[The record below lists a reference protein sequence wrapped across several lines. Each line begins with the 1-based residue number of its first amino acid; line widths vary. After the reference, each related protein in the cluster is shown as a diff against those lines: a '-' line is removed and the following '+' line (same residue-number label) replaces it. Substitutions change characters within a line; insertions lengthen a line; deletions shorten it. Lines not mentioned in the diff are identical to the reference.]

1 MDRWRQ
7 APGQFESFV
16 ALVSPE
22 FRILQHIDDRQQ
34 GTILYSIAADRLK
47 SFVPRYISINDNCK
61 IYRRSLADEFFVNN
75 SILKNLISGLLTSY
89 VFGSKVLK
97 LSPVLLFG
105 ALAGAL
111 TSGAAL
117 SIVTREAKSSAPAL
131 GYTGTYAFANII
143 LSMAGTLM
151 VLL

>member
-1 MDRWRQ
+1 
-7 APGQFESFV
+7 
-16 ALVSPE
+16 
-22 FRILQHIDDRQQ
+22 
-34 GTILYSIAADRLK
+34 
-47 SFVPRYISINDNCK
+47 
-61 IYRRSLADEFFVNN
+61 
-75 SILKNLISGLLTSY
+75 LISRLLTGY
-89 VFGSKVLK
+89 VFVSKVLK

-117 SIVTREAKSSAPAL
+117 SIVTREDKSSAPAL
-131 GYTGTYAFANII
+131 GYTGTYAFVNII

>member
-1 MDRWRQ
+1 M
-7 APGQFESFV
+7 
-16 ALVSPE
+16 
-22 FRILQHIDDRQQ
+22 
-34 GTILYSIAADRLK
+34 
-47 SFVPRYISINDNCK
+47 IS
-61 IYRRSLADEFFVNN
+61 R
-75 SILKNLISGLLTSY
+75 LLTGY

-97 LSPVLLFG
+97 LSPVVLFG

-151 VLL
+151 VLLLENHSLHEKQTLLLQ

>member
-1 MDRWRQ
+1 M
-7 APGQFESFV
+7 
-16 ALVSPE
+16 
-22 FRILQHIDDRQQ
+22 
-34 GTILYSIAADRLK
+34 
-47 SFVPRYISINDNCK
+47 IS
-61 IYRRSLADEFFVNN
+61 R
-75 SILKNLISGLLTSY
+75 LLTGY
-89 VFGSKVLK
+89 VFGSEVLK

-117 SIVTREAKSSAPAL
+117 SIVTREAKSSASAL
-131 GYTGTYAFANII
+131 GYTGTWAFANII

>member
-1 MDRWRQ
+1 M
-7 APGQFESFV
+7 
-16 ALVSPE
+16 
-22 FRILQHIDDRQQ
+22 
-34 GTILYSIAADRLK
+34 
-47 SFVPRYISINDNCK
+47 IS
-61 IYRRSLADEFFVNN
+61 R
-75 SILKNLISGLLTSY
+75 LLTGY

-131 GYTGTYAFANII
+131 GYTGTLAFANII
-143 LSMAGTLM
+143 LSMAGTLTLM

>member
-1 MDRWRQ
+1 MLSR
-7 APGQFESFV
+7 
-16 ALVSPE
+16 
-22 FRILQHIDDRQQ
+22 
-34 GTILYSIAADRLK
+34 
-47 SFVPRYISINDNCK
+47 
-61 IYRRSLADEFFVNN
+61 
-75 SILKNLISGLLTSY
+75 LLTGY

-97 LSPVLLFG
+97 LSPVVLFG

-151 VLL
+151 VLLLENHSLHEKQTFLLQ

>member
-1 MDRWRQ
+1 M
-7 APGQFESFV
+7 
-16 ALVSPE
+16 
-22 FRILQHIDDRQQ
+22 
-34 GTILYSIAADRLK
+34 
-47 SFVPRYISINDNCK
+47 IS
-61 IYRRSLADEFFVNN
+61 R
-75 SILKNLISGLLTSY
+75 LLTGY

-105 ALAGAL
+105 ALARAL
-111 TSGAAL
+111 TSDAAL

-151 VLL
+151 VLLLENHSLHEKQTLLLQ